1 MCYPL
6 GMRPPGN
13 PKQLER
19 RRRRAIDLLEKG
31 LSLSAV
37 ARAVGSSVSSV
48 FLWRRVFK
56 TKGRQGLAPKPTP
69 GRPPK
74 LRRRQTATL
83 VKVLLTGP
91 QAAGFPTDL
100 WTTRRIAEV
109 IDRRFGVRYH
119 PNHIW
124 RLLVGLGW
132 SCQKPQTKARER
144 DEAAIAHWKRY
155 RWPHIKKRSK
165 TWRPPGVPR

>member
-1 MCYPL
+1 
-6 GMRPPGN
+6 MRPTGD

-19 RRRRAIDLLEKG
+19 RRRRAIELLHKG

-37 ARAVGSSVSSV
+37 AKQVGSSVSSV
-48 FLWRRVFK
+48 FLWRKLFK
-56 TKGRQGLAPKPTP
+56 KRGGQGLAPKPTP

-74 LRRRQTATL
+74 LLKRQTTTL
-83 VKVLLTGP
+83 VKLLLAGP
-91 QAAGFPTDL
+91 QAAGYPTDL
-100 WTTRRIAEV
+100 WTTRRVAEV
-109 IDRRFGVRYH
+109 IDRRFGIRYH

-124 RLLVGLGW
+124 RLLIGLGW

-155 RWPHIKKRSK
+155 RWPHIKKRAK
-165 TWRPPGVPR
+165 TWRPSGLPR